1 MSRPAVSCWPKS
13 LASIVAVS
21 LLVAH
26 LTTGGVQAQTL
37 QPSGNYDGANFHGLD
52 FSGQDG
58 TSASFF
64 FSDVSSANFTGTLLG
79 NTNFAG
85 ANMAG
90 AIFTNAYLSGAS
102 LTNSKA
108 SQLISAAGLRG
119 AANVTSVNL
128 NSNNMAGYDLHG
140 VNFTGAAF
148 NGTTLSSADLS
159 GATLNF
165 ASLRNATLSGANL
178 SGVVLNTSTDFFGA
192 DLSNANLNS
201 ADLSNHDF
209 ASTNLHGAT
218 FTGSN
223 LSGAN
228 LGNSDASLLISAAGL
243 RGASNVTSVNLSG
256 SSMAGYDVHGVNF
269 TGSAINGATLSSA
282 NLSGTTLSSASLRNS
297 NLSGADLTNAVL
309 NASTD
314 FFGADLSNANLS
326 GLDLSNNT
334 NFIYVNFSGANLSSA
349 NLRGTGMGGS
359 TFTNTN
365 LDHAQLPS
373 SMPSLPVI
381 GGATVVVDAS
391 LYVSG
396 ASVANSSGNLLLAAT
411 GSLTTS
417 SLSLNSGAH
426 LTLQLNGVVAGTSYG
441 QIDGTDSINLN
452 ADAGTGATLDLL
464 LGYVPSVGDLFF
476 PIVNST
482 GSAMAGMFNGLP
494 DDSIVDVTSTANGHI
509 YALEIS
515 YDGNAQGNS
524 PTGGHDL
531 AVEVVGEVP
540 EPGSA
545 GLLVAGAVLLAG
557 RRRRV

>member
-1 MSRPAVSCWPKS
+1 MKRPVRSFRPKS
-13 LASIVAVS
+13 LLSIVAVTM
-21 LLVAH
+21 LMAR
-26 LTTGGVQAQTL
+26 LTAQAQTL
-37 QPSGNYDGANFHGLD
+37 QPSGNYDYANFHGLD
-52 FSGQDG
+52 FAGQNG

-64 FSDVSSANFTGTLLG
+64 FADVSSANFTGTLLG
-79 NTNFAG
+79 NTNFGG
-85 ANMAG
+85 ANMTG
-90 AIFTNAYLSGAS
+90 ATFANAYLSGAV
-102 LTNSKA
+102 LTNSNA
-108 SQLISAAGLRG
+108 SQLISAAGLR
-119 AANVTSVNL
+119 AAVNVTSVNL
-128 NSNNMAGYDLHG
+128 NGNNMAGYDLHG

-165 ASLRNATLSGANL
+165 ASMRNASLGGANL
-178 SGVVLNTSTDFFGA
+178 SGVILNTSTDFFGA

-228 LGNSDASLLISAAGL
+228 LGNSSASQLISAAGL

-256 SSMAGYDVHGVNF
+256 SSMTGYDVHGVNF
-269 TGSAINGATLSSA
+269 TGAAINGATLSSA
-282 NLSGTTLSSASLRNS
+282 NLSGTTLSFASLRNT
-297 NLSGADLTNAVL
+297 NLSGADLTSAVL
-309 NASTD
+309 TPSTD

-334 NFIYVNFSGANLSSA
+334 NFIFVNFSGANLSHA
-349 NLRGTGMGGS
+349 NLRGTGVGGS
-359 TFTNTN
+359 IFTNTN

-391 LYVSG
+391 LNVSG
-396 ASVANSSGNLLLAAT
+396 STLANSAGDLLLAAT

-441 QIDGTDSINLN
+441 QIDGTSSINLN

-464 LGYVPSVGDLFF
+464 LGYVPTVGDLFF
-476 PIVNST
+476 PIVNGT
-482 GSAMAGMFNGLP
+482 GGPLAGMFNGLP
-494 DDSIVDVTSTANGHI
+494 DDSIVDVTSTSNGQI
-509 YALEIS
+509 YELEVS

-524 PTGGHDL
+524 LTGGHDL
-531 AVEVVGEVP
+531 AVEVVAEVP
-540 EPGSA
+540 EPASV
-545 GLLVAGAVLLAG
+545 GLLAIGAVVLGG